1 MNWIRSGWG
10 SEFSQTFDP
19 TIPFHVDI
27 SNLIKSNKSLLE
39 ISTRV
44 INEIT
49 EKCPPPYHLMLSGG
63 MDSQIMLWC
72 WLNSGASFHPVSF
85 KYKGAT
91 EYEDTLNKHDLV
103 ELEQFS
109 NNHAIHIDYK
119 YFDIINF
126 LENDLE
132 RYAVKYQCTSPQICA
147 HMCMSEQ
154 LTEGTVIFSG
164 NFARDFG
171 YTYTILGLKRYAD
184 NSNRSIIPFFLL
196 EDSELA
202 GLLSSTLISSKGY
215 SAEKYE
221 IYTQLGAPV
230 IPQPKKQTGF
240 EIIKD
245 YYDTR
250 TDLVVPPRLRLKY
263 AHMPSKRKFDLLFRY
278 SLMEKIKYVDKV
290 VYIRS
295 KLQ

>member
-1 MNWIRSGWG
+1 MRFGWG

-19 TIPFHVDI
+19 TIPFHVDM

-49 EKCPPPYHLMLSGG
+49 EKYPPPYHLMLSGG

-72 WLNSGASFHPVSF
+72 WLNSSIPFHPVSI
-85 KYKGAT
+85 KYREGGNK
-91 EYEDTLNKHDLV
+91 EILNEHDLV
-103 ELEQFS
+103 ELEQFA
-109 NNHAIHIDYK
+109 NNHNVQIDYK

-126 LENDLE
+126 LENDLDS
-132 RYAVKYQCTSPQICA
+132 YAITYQCTSPQLCA
-147 HMCMSEQ
+147 HMCMSER
-154 LTEGTVIFSG
+154 LIEGTVIFSG

-196 EDSELA
+196 HDQELA
-202 GLLSSTLISSKGY
+202 GVLHQVPRKENDY
-215 SAEKYE
+215 SIKKYNA
-221 IYTQLGAPV
+221 YTTLGAPV
-230 IPQPKKQTGF
+230 IPQPAKQTGF

-250 TDLVVPPRLRLKY
+250 TDLIVPPKMRIKY
-263 AHMPSKRKFDLLFRY
+263 ASMPSKRKFDLLFRY
-278 SLMEKIKYVDKV
+278 MLMEKIKYVDKV
-290 VYIRS
+290 VYIRPN
-295 KLQ
+295 LQ